1 MKLGIIAGN
10 KRGYDEIDIEIHDID
25 YISSTKKNRLLGA
38 NRKVFRLTGKGYT
51 ALYKVLKQSKVVN
64 DDR

>member
-1 MKLGIIAGN
+1 MKLGIIANN
-10 KRGYDEIDIEIHDID
+10 KRGYDEIDVEIHDID
-25 YISSTKKNRLLGA
+25 YISDTKKSRLLGT
-38 NRKVFRLTGKGYT
+38 NRRVFRLTGKGYT